1 MSISVLIVDDS
12 AVAREMLGQMLAT
25 APDIKLLGA
34 SPDPIY
40 AMSRM
45 KIRWPDVIIL
55 DLAMP
60 RMDGLTFLRQVMA
73 ERPTPVIICSALTTE
88 GALVSLEA
96 MSAGAVSVLLKPLV
110 NARTNFVENAKRL
123 VEEVYAAARV
133 RVEALKQTSPS
144 GYPAP
149 KLTAD
154 AILDAPPERRRPAQ
168 GTERVIALGAST
180 GGTQALE
187 FLLQRLPPHCP
198 GMVVVQH
205 MPEGFTS
212 IFAGRLN
219 QLTQVEVREA
229 KNGDVLSAGT
239 VLIAPGGQHLL
250 LHRRQKQFV
259 AEVKGGPPVS
269 RHRPSVDVLFRSVAV
284 SAGANAVGVIL
295 TGMGDD
301 GARGMREMHDAG
313 ARTLAQDEAS
323 CVVFGMPQAAIARGG
338 VDEVMSLER
347 LARLLQGLRA

>member
-1 MSISVLIVDDS
+1 MSIAVLIVDDS

-25 APDIKLLGA
+25 APDIKVLAA
-34 SPDPIY
+34 SPDPLY
-40 AMSRM
+40 AMKRM

-88 GALVSLEA
+88 GAAVSLEA
-96 MSAGAVSVLLKPLV
+96 MSAGAVSVLLKPLL
-110 NARTNFVENAKRL
+110 NARTQFHDNAKRL
-123 VEEVYAAARV
+123 VDEVRAAARV
-133 RVEALKQTSPS
+133 KVEALKQVAASC
-144 GYPAP
+144 YPAP
-149 KLTAD
+149 RLDAD
-154 AILDAPPERRRPAQ
+154 AILAPPPELKKPAPGSERI
-168 GTERVIALGAST
+168 IAVGAST

-187 FLLQRLPPHCP
+187 FLVQRLPPYGP

-205 MPEGFTS
+205 MPEGFTA

-219 QLTQVEVREA
+219 QLAQVEVREA
-229 KNGDVLSAGT
+229 RDGDVVGPGT
-239 VLIAPGGQHLL
+239 VLIAPGGRHLL
-250 LHRRQKQFV
+250 VQRRQKRYFV
-259 AEVKGGPPVS
+259 EIKGGPPVS

-284 SAGANAVGVIL
+284 SAGSSGVGLIL

-313 ARTLAQDEAS
+313 ARTLAQDESS

-338 VDEVMSLER
+338 VGEVMSLEQM
-347 LARLLQGLRA
+347 AWMLQGLRA